1 MKVSFEGIGE
11 SVVTFYNDGESGAGA
26 GVPVK
31 MSGNGEISVCQD
43 GDRFFG
49 VALANEGDFAAV
61 QTGGFVQ
68 LPYTGTAP
76 GVGFATLAAD
86 GAGGVKAVTTGGGEF
101 LVIEADTA
109 NKILGIML

>member
-11 SVVTFYNDGESGAGA
+11 SVITFYNDGENGAGA

-31 MSGNGEISVCQD
+31 MSGNGEISACGD

-49 VALANEGDFAAV
+49 ISLANEGDFAAV
-61 QTGGFVQ
+61 QTGGYAE
-68 LPYTGTAP
+68 LSYTGAAP
-76 GVGFATLAAD
+76 EVGFAKLAAD
-86 GAGGVKAVTTGGGEF
+86 GNGGVKTVSEGGGEF
-101 LVIEADTA
+101 LVIETDTA